1 MNGYTFIL
9 SPGRETV
16 SYRSH
21 STDSWLVQQ
30 FFVLMHN
37 TKYHD
42 TEAKPNSLMRNSNF
56 LVFVLDYHTS
66 QGVAI
71 KCDYVST

>member
-9 SPGRETV
+9 SQGRETV

-21 STDSWLVQQ
+21 SAGFWLVRQ
-30 FFVLMHN
+30 FFVPMHN

-42 TEAKPNSLMRNSNF
+42 TEAKPTSLTRNSNF
-56 LVFVLDYHTS
+56 LVFVLDYHIS